1 MIFSGVDMLKLGAEK
16 GEIKGWASGIRV
28 WEGMGTRGWVS
39 RGPALLGGTVGIKGA
54 ERAQC

>member
-16 GEIKGWASGIRV
+16 GEKKGWASGIRV

-39 RGPALLGGTVGIKGA
+39 GG
-54 ERAQC
+54 